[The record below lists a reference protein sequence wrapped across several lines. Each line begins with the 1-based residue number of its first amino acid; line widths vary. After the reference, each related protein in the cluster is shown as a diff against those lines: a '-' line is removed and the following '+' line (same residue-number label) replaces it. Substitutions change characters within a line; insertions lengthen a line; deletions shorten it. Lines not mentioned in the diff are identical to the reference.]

1 MNNTIKKVENVI
13 YAMTIVKNGE
23 NSFLIKLIKNENI
36 VYSINSNSIIS
47 LKELIRKFE
56 INNA

>member
-1 MNNTIKKVENVI
+1 MENDI

-36 VYSINSNSIIS
+36 VFTINSNSIIS

>member
-1 MNNTIKKVENVI
+1 MDNTIKKMENAI

-36 VYSINSNSIIS
+36 VFTINSNCIIS

>member
-1 MNNTIKKVENVI
+1 MDNTIKKMENDI

-36 VYSINSNSIIS
+36 VFTINSNSIIS